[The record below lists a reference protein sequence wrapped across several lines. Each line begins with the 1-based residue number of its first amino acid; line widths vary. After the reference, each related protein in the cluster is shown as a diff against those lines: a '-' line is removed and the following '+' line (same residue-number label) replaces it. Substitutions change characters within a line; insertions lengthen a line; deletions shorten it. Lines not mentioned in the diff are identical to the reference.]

1 MRKKYNDNILLLYLT
16 YVISSLTFSGWYSF
30 TPGVENPQLTF
41 IALFFIIGIFYT
53 IKNIIKFTLW
63 MFTD

>member
-16 YVISSLTFSGWYSF
+16 YVISSLTFSGCFYF
-30 TPGVENPQLTF
+30 KPGVANPRITF
-41 IALFFIIGIFYT
+41 IALFFIIGVFYT